1 MLVIIQWIIY
11 LASLVMV
18 SIVMNA
24 SDWSGALEPGSAE
37 LVLVFSSVAWAAA
50 QGPHVLC
57 Q

>member
-1 MLVIIQWIIY
+1 MIIQWIIY

-18 SIVMNA
+18 SVVTNA

-37 LVLVFSSVAWAAA
+37 LGMVFSSAAWAAA
-50 QGPHVLC
+50 QGPHVLG